1 MAAKSDVAILENSHE
16 SFKPFE
22 TTTGIKFVSAGLAAS
37 FAEIVTMAIDTS
49 KVRLQ
54 IQGENIITLAEK
66 NGVVSQ
72 SHHVKQYRGL
82 FGTLM
87 TIAREEG
94 VRSLY
99 SGIVPAIH
107 RQLAFASIRIGL
119 YDSVKKFYGDDGS
132 GDHPRILTKIAA
144 SITTGTMAVCLFQC
158 TDVVKIRMQA
168 SGTKNARYTGAFN
181 AYYTIYHHEGVPG
194 LWKGSF
200 ANIARLSLVNVS
212 EVVVYDIIKSFFL
225 AKELLHDRI
234 PLHLIS
240 AFGAGFAATVI
251 ASPVDVVK
259 TRFMNSPPGQYRSAL
274 HCAASTMKHN
284 GPTAFYKGF
293 TPNFIRLGSWNIVM
307 FLTYEQLKRAI
318 ASFKSS

>member
-1 MAAKSDVAILENSHE
+1 MTGKSSRNGVVAADE

-22 TTTGIKFVSAGLAAS
+22 TTTGVKFVSAGLAAS
-37 FAEIVTMAIDTS
+37 VAEIVTMPIDTS

-54 IQGENIITLAEK
+54 IQGESAITQMAKDGAL
-66 NGVVSQ
+66 
-72 SHHVKQYRGL
+72 HVKKYRGL
-82 FGTLM
+82 IGTLF

-99 SGIVPAIH
+99 SGLVPAIH

-119 YDSVKKFYGDDGS
+119 YDRVKELYGDDGS
-132 GDHPRILTKIAA
+132 GSHPKVLTKIAA
-144 SITTGTMAVCLFQC
+144 SITTGTFAVCLFQC

-168 SGTKNARYTGAFN
+168 SGVKNARYSGAFN
-181 AYYTIYHHEGVPG
+181 AYHTIYVQEGVKG

-225 AKELLHDRI
+225 ARRLLHDNI
-234 PLHLIS
+234 PLHLVS

-259 TRFMNSPPGQYRSAL
+259 TRFMNSAPGQYKSAL
-274 HCAASTMKHN
+274 HCAVETMKHN

-293 TPNFIRLGSWNIVM
+293 TPNFMRLGSWNIVM

-318 ASFKSS
+318 STLTTSSN